1 MSLKSGIGFRGPNQT
16 LSALAQAVG
25 YVAEL
30 PTFAHKVQPRQTG
43 CRMWIIGDGSDN
55 AQIAGALWV
64 FNPIAGEV
72 SGLGMRT
79 GFMAMPIYVLTAA
92 STLLSTA
99 VGAAYGIVTASERFC
114 DQITTASTTSA
125 TTPKGPG
132 AATPLGHGL
141 GFGNTATG
149 AFTSNSTT
157 LSDVPAQ
164 IEMFCMGGAYAYGWE
179 LVKPSGGTHATALYV
194 PILEDRDAR

>member
-92 STLLSTA
+92 STLLSTIA
-99 VGAAYGIVTASERFC
+99 C
-114 DQITTASTTSA
+114 
-125 TTPKGPG
+125 
-132 AATPLGHGL
+132 L
-141 GFGNTATG
+141 
-149 AFTSNSTT
+149 
-157 LSDVPAQ
+157 
-164 IEMFCMGGAYAYGWE
+164 
-179 LVKPSGGTHATALYV
+179 
-194 PILEDRDAR
+194 PIR